1 MKKIAFLSFVL
12 WAEVA
17 SGQVTYPPV
26 TIAFP
31 HVVAGGDPNGP
42 HYVTLLQIVN
52 NNSASTTAHVTLFSD
67 SGSPLAVLFDGQD
80 PQSTIDLKLDGGQS
94 RQVQININGAITVG
108 WMEIVYSPCD
118 ALTTVLL
125 DSFSGTT
132 LISEIGVDPASDVM
146 PATDFAAETDGVLNT
161 GIAIANPDTAA
172 AYVLARLWDPSTG
185 SVLASNALSVPANG
199 HVARFLTELF
209 PSVSNIKQIRAKVSL
224 DSCSSSACNLA
235 GGNGFIATAVRIN
248 GDQLTTI
255 PVADRPDG
263 GSQVRILPQVA
274 FGGPVECAEVSS

>member
-1 MKKIAFLSFVL
+1 MKKIAFLSLVL

-108 WMEIVYSPCD
+108 WRE
-118 ALTTVLL
+118 TVNWRVAGYRSVLPG
-125 DSFSGTT
+125 SFSGT
-132 LISEIGVDPASDVM
+132 S
-146 PATDFAAETDGVLNT
+146 
-161 GIAIANPDTAA
+161 
-172 AYVLARLWDPSTG
+172 
-185 SVLASNALSVPANG
+185 
-199 HVARFLTELF
+199 
-209 PSVSNIKQIRAKVSL
+209 
-224 DSCSSSACNLA
+224 
-235 GGNGFIATAVRIN
+235 
-248 GDQLTTI
+248 TI
-255 PVADRPDG
+255 PAHV
-263 GSQVRILPQVA
+263 
-274 FGGPVECAEVSS
+274 

>member
-1 MKKIAFLSFVL
+1 MKKISFLLLGRGGGFG
-12 WAEVA
+12 
-17 SGQVTYPPV
+17 SGHFTRPPV

-67 SGSPLAVLFDGQD
+67 SGSPLAVLFDGQY

-132 LISEIGVDPASDVM
+132 LISEIGVDPASDVV
-146 PATDFAAETDGVLNT
+146 PATDFVAETDGVLNT

-209 PSVSNIKQIRAKVSL
+209 PSVPNIKQIRAKVSL

-235 GGNGFIATAVRIN
+235 GGDGLIS
-248 GDQLTTI
+248 TT
-255 PVADRPDG
+255 G
-263 GSQVRILPQVA
+263 GVY
-274 FGGPVECAEVSS
+274 G

>member
-108 WMEIVYSPCD
+108 WMGIVYSPCD

-132 LISEIGVDPASDVM
+132 LISEIGVDSASDV
-146 PATDFAAETDGVLNT
+146 V
-161 GIAIANPDTAA
+161 
-172 AYVLARLWDPSTG
+172 PSTG

-248 GDQLTTI
+248 GEQLTTI
-255 PVADRPDG
+255 PVAGRPDG

-274 FGGPVECAEVSS
+274 FGGPATDINIKTVLYFTTNVSTGVFGTADIFDDDGN

>member
-1 MKKIAFLSFVL
+1 MKKISFLSFVVGGGFG
-12 WAEVA
+12 WVQFT
-17 SGQVTYPPV
+17 SPPV

-52 NNSASTTAHVTLFSD
+52 NNSASTTANVSLFSD
-67 SGSPLAVLFDGQD
+67 SGSLLAVLFDGQD
-80 PQSTIDLKLDGGQS
+80 PQSTIDLKLDGGHS

-146 PATDFAAETDGVLNT
+146 PATDFAAQT
-161 GIAIANPDTAA
+161 
-172 AYVLARLWDPSTG
+172 
-185 SVLASNALSVPANG
+185 
-199 HVARFLTELF
+199 H
-209 PSVSNIKQIRAKVSL
+209 
-224 DSCSSSACNLA
+224 
-235 GGNGFIATAVRIN
+235 
-248 GDQLTTI
+248 
-255 PVADRPDG
+255 
-263 GSQVRILPQVA
+263 
-274 FGGPVECAEVSS
+274 